1 MPITN
6 YSLQKIIRTYHR
18 QLAEK
23 ARLSRER
30 VFRRFLHQDSLT
42 ISQENKKRLLAD
54 RITQEIMT
62 QFLNASERN
71 ETTQVIMSRLSQEYG
86 KPLDV
91 SVDDEQNIVFKV
103 LHKENGEEGGYLSPP
118 ENEQLKKRL
127 FDITRLIVYNNI
139 I

>member
-1 MPITN
+1 MTITN
-6 YSLQKIIRTYHR
+6 YSLQKILRTYHR

-23 ARLSRER
+23 TRLSRER
-30 VFRRFLHQDSLT
+30 VFGKFLHRDSVT
-42 ISQENKKRLLAD
+42 VSQENKKRLLAD

-71 ETTQVIMSRLSQEYG
+71 ETMQVIMSRLSQEYG

-91 SVDDEQNIVFKV
+91 RVDDEQNLVFKV

-127 FDITRLIVYNNI
+127 FDITKLIVYDNI
-139 I
+139 V